1 MGYHCLSLIWE
12 NVKMLNNKMIVPARI
27 ITALLLASLLLAACN
42 LPSTSRGSKLTP
54 SSTTSSAEGTATPY
68 GPTDDLS
75 DLGGTPI
82 PGVPTPVMPDQAM
95 PAGQVNWLVLGSDF
109 RPQAGYRTDVIM
121 LVSMNPN
128 KGTVSVVSFPRD
140 LYINIPGWTMQRINT
155 AMAHG
160 GFKMLQDTFETNLG
174 IRPEHYVMTNFGNF
188 KSIVDSLG
196 GADVQVEKNF
206 SDHCDLPQAVQTY
219 CNVTPGTVHMDG
231 ATALWYV
238 RARYSTTDFDR
249 ERRAQEVIRAIFA
262 KAISLKGLERLP
274 ELFSQYQK
282 SVETDLTL
290 TDLLPL
296 LPLGQKVAADPGLV
310 KGYRVIPPAVHGYIT
325 PGGADV
331 QIPDFAAI
339 QQILDQA
346 IYNQN

>member
-1 MGYHCLSLIWE
+1 
-12 NVKMLNNKMIVPARI
+12 MLNHKHVVPARI
-27 ITALLLASLLLAACN
+27 FAALLMASLLLAACN
-42 LPSTSRGSKLTP
+42 LPFTRRGTSTPPGGLP
-54 SSTTSSAEGTATPY
+54 TTSPGSGEASATPY
-68 GPTDDLS
+68 GPGDDLS
-75 DLGGTPI
+75 DLNGTPI
-82 PGVPTPVMPDQAM
+82 PGVPTPVMPSQAM

-128 KGTVSVVSFPRD
+128 KGSVSVVSFPRD
-140 LYINIPGWTMQRINT
+140 LYLNIPGWTMQRINT

-174 IRPEHYVMTNFGNF
+174 IRPEHYVMTNFSNF

-206 SDHCDLPQAVQTY
+206 SDHCDLPQAVKTY

-249 ERRAQEVIRAIFA
+249 ERRAQEVVRAIFA

-310 KGYRVIPPAVHGYIT
+310 KGFRVIPPAVHGYIT

-339 QQILDQA
+339 QKILDQA
-346 IYNQN
+346 IYNQE

>member
-1 MGYHCLSLIWE
+1 MPNDRNAIS
-12 NVKMLNNKMIVPARI
+12 ARVFA
-27 ITALLLASLLLAACN
+27 ALLALSLLLAACN
-42 LPSTSRGSKLTP
+42 LPSTRRGAGTP
-54 SSTTSSAEGTATPY
+54 EAGLPTSAPASGEATPPPY
-68 GPTDDLS
+68 GPTDDLTEL
-75 DLGGTPI
+75 DGTPI
-82 PGVPTPVMPDQAM
+82 PGVATPVKPDGAM
-95 PAGQVNWLVLGSDF
+95 PEGQVNWLVLGSDF

-140 LYINIPGWTMQRINT
+140 LYVNIPGWQMQRINT

-160 GFKMLQDTFETNLG
+160 GFTMLQDTFETNLG
-174 IRPEHYVMTNFGNF
+174 IRPTHYVMTNFSNF

-206 SDHCDLPQAVQTY
+206 SDHCDLPQAVKTY
-219 CNVTPGTVHMDG
+219 CNVNPGMVHMDG

-262 KAISLKGLERLP
+262 KAISLKGIERLP

-296 LPLGQKVAADPGLV
+296 LPLAQKVAADPSIV
-310 KGYRVIPPAVHGYIT
+310 KGFRVVPPAVHGYIT

-331 QIPDFAAI
+331 QIPDFPAI
-339 QQILDQA
+339 QQILDEA
-346 IYNQN
+346 IYHQG